1 MNLASEIRQ
10 HVDEVAE
17 DSLDVMTQVA
27 VIATKQRQG
36 LGLTADSFAS
46 VNTLTS
52 SKATRSLAE
61 INLATSQSG
70 DILARE
76 PVIARVVAVDQT
88 KRKRVYY
95 ICRTNPVTIE
105 SKLLAS
111 YKAPV
116 GRLASLSI
124 GDQLQLP
131 NGDLL
136 DVVERTRLR
145 PIRQMDEWDSKDS
158 IYEDEGHGPITIES
172 LRGLLRKTPVQ
183 QAVKDVLS
191 QLLAEDAKAVQV
203 FDGIRRDRIVKMG
216 LRDQP
221 ILDKYQDEIFR
232 LPLNKR
238 LLILGAPGTG
248 KTTTLIRR
256 LGQKLDINAPESLSE
271 GERRIIQTAA
281 QSGGAV
287 HSDSWQMFTPTEL
300 LKQYL
305 KEGFSR
311 EGIPASDLRLKTW
324 FDYRREL
331 GRNVLGILRSPG
343 VAGYFTLKDQA
354 RTLSSDACDQPIA
367 WFEEFDAWQR
377 LAYIQ
382 DLKQGINSLVIS
394 NDSLASDAGKKI
406 VQILEASEIS
416 AMPALF
422 VSLQPQSGAIQAL
435 ATDLK
440 ALVDKAID
448 AALNLAL
455 NCNPYFIE
463 ELGKFID
470 QLQVSMDVDSESDDD
485 ADSDA
490 EDEDAALPK
499 TGRGPAIKAFRLA
512 LKAQA
517 RADAAKRTLSKASRN
532 AKVIDWLG
540 DRTLSTADRAIV
552 GPRLLLLAAA
562 RRFVNP
568 VKRYQDGIAKR
579 YRSFRREKQE
589 AGRWYRS
596 EKFSAT
602 DLHPLEL
609 DVLLLS
615 SLRTAGDMLSRL
627 QIVRRIENPYWAALQ
642 TVQRL
647 YKNQI
652 LVDEATDFSPIQL
665 ACMAALANPQLR
677 SFFACGDFN
686 QRLTTWGSRS
696 IDDLRWVFS
705 DIDIRHVSVSYRQSR
720 QLNELARS
728 IIRVL
733 GGNEQDVS
741 LPPYVNNDGE
751 APVLLEYADHDEAV
765 DWLSSQ
771 VRAIASYLQQLPSTA
786 VFVNTEAE
794 VLPLA
799 DALNQ
804 SLEDDNIRV
813 VACPRGQV
821 MGSDNDVRVFDI
833 QHIKGL
839 EFEAVFF
846 LGIDHLATQHPAL
859 FDKYLYVGA
868 TRAATYLGVTC
879 EGSLPVTMEPLRQ
892 QFTDG
897 WRA

>member
-1 MNLASEIRQ
+1 
-10 HVDEVAE
+10 
-17 DSLDVMTQVA
+17 MTQVVA
-27 VIATKQRQG
+27 IATKQRQG

-52 SKATRSLAE
+52 SKAAKNLDA
-61 INLATSQSG
+61 INLANSQSSE
-70 DILARE
+70 ILVRE
-76 PVIARVVAVDQT
+76 PVIARVVTVDQAM
-88 KRKRVYY
+88 RKRVYY
-95 ICRTNPVTIE
+95 ICRANPVTIE

-116 GRLASLSI
+116 GRLASLSV
-124 GDQLQLP
+124 GDQLQLS

-145 PIRQMDEWDSKDS
+145 PIRQADEWDSKDS
-158 IYEDEGHGPITIES
+158 IYEDEGHDPITIKS
-172 LRGLLRKTPVQ
+172 LRGLLRKIPVQ

-191 QLLAEDAKAVQV
+191 QLLAEDAQAVQV

-256 LGQKLDINAPESLSE
+256 LGQKLDVNAPESLSE
-271 GERRIIQTAA
+271 GERRTIDTAA

-324 FDYRREL
+324 VDYRREL
-331 GRNVLGILRSPG
+331 GRNVFGILRSPG
-343 VAGYFTLKDQA
+343 VSGYFTLKDQA
-354 RTLSSDACDQPIA
+354 RIISSDACDQPIP

-377 LAYIQ
+377 LAYLQ
-382 DLKQGINSLVIS
+382 DLKQGINSLAIS
-394 NDSLASDAGKKI
+394 HDSIASDAGKKI
-406 VQILEASEIS
+406 VEILEVSDIS

-440 ALVDKAID
+440 ALVDKTID

-455 NCNPYFIE
+455 NRNPYFIE

-470 QLQVSMDVDSESDDD
+470 QLHVSMDVDSESDDD
-485 ADSDA
+485 ADIDA
-490 EDEDAALPK
+490 EDEDATLLK
-499 TGRGPAIKAFRLA
+499 TGRGPAIKSFRLA

-568 VKRYQDGIAKR
+568 VKRYQEGISKR

-589 AGRWYRS
+589 TGRWYRA
-596 EKFSAT
+596 EKFAAT

-609 DVLLLS
+609 DMLLLS

-647 YKNQI
+647 HKNQI

-696 IDDLRWVFS
+696 IDDLRWVLS

-733 GGNEQDVS
+733 GSNEQDVS

-821 MGSDNDVRVFDI
+821 MGNDNDVRVFDI

-846 LGIDHLATQHPAL
+846 LGIDHLAAQHPTL